1 MSFEDNKTEMPDTT
15 YNEYENPRSTNG
27 SNIDRNNDSERANNT
42 ELTQII
48 RNTRSSASR
57 AVLFALALM
66 ATMPGCQFGPDRTG
80 QSIEISDSSEAN
92 KELECLRRD
101 FERAIHMRNSED
113 RNIRMTELISKRNIL
128 LEEHNIPEG
137 TEKWYKAFGSQE
149 PDHLRTEVNYDC
161 KKPHCRVVSPKEAGP
176 DMEGFSCKDRI

>member
-15 YNEYENPRSTNG
+15 YNEYGNSRNTDNQE
-27 SNIDRNNDSERANNT
+27 IDRSSNNERPSRDRI
-42 ELTQII
+42 TQII
-48 RNTRSSASR
+48 GDTRSSASR
-57 AVLFALALM
+57 AVLFALALI
-66 ATMPGCQFGPDRTG
+66 ATTAGCQFGPDRTG
-80 QSIEISDSSEAN
+80 QSIEITGASEAN

-113 RNIRMTELISKRNIL
+113 RNIRMAELISKRNIL